1 METISIGYD
10 WKQIAKTER
19 YMKKMISSIKRPS
32 GRRKYSD
39 GLRDAF
45 ILIFRCTHGQDFTFV
60 GLKRL
65 EEEFGVHPRTIERW
79 LKTLIEDGWI
89 ARGVKCID
97 GYMRCGFYLL
107 AHPLLL
113 NLLEKLNLP
122 WRKHNE
128 EQEADQI
135 KAGGPESEIS
145 DGSGEPDH
153 EKNGSVRKIDEYRAA
168 HACSEEDRNSSCAAG
183 HGESLGKEGRPSFGR
198 HNRRLPGAGVHGGIR
213 VFRGPKD
220 NSAPRR
226 RCATYANLQADLAR
240 QVVGN
245 LPDRLTIRNGFNV
258 PPFPPEKNLAA
269 SSPSAAS
276 APGENGKIFIEPE
289 VSAEAPAA
297 ALFEIPQDT
306 AWTEAKNTICASS
319 PHLRPLLDQL
329 ASRRLA
335 DGTLSL
341 DGPADPVTNIIERQY
356 GRRIAEALRQVGV
369 DRHQYGVWPPELRQQ
384 IEARD
389 QARADRERIREER
402 QRQQAV
408 AARAIR
414 LAQMTPAQQFEQLEA
429 AYPAGKS
436 GWWAKQVFLRMHKR
450 GDIPALP
457 VLLSALSRQKDNP
470 SWQRDNARWVPKL
483 NNWLIQRQWR
493 EK

>member
-1 METISIGYD
+1 MKTISIGYN
-10 WKQIAKTER
+10 WKQITKTER
-19 YMKKMISSIKRPS
+19 YIKKMISSIKRPS

-45 ILIFRCTHGQDFTFV
+45 IYIFRYTHGQDFTFV

-128 EQEADQI
+128 EQEVDKSDA
-135 KAGGPESEIS
+135 AGPGSEIS
-145 DGSGEPDH
+145 NGSGELDR
-153 EKNGSVRKIDEYRAA
+153 EKNGSVRKTDA
-168 HACSEEDRNSSCAAG
+168 HRSAPTCSEEDGNSPCAAG
-183 HGESLGKEGRPSFGR
+183 HGESLGKEGRPAPGR
-198 HNRRLPGAGVHGGIR
+198 YNRRFPGVRIDGGVR
-213 VFRGPKD
+213 VFRGSKD
-220 NSAPRR
+220 DSSPEGH
-226 RCATYANLQADLAR
+226 CATSANLQADLTR

-245 LPDRLTIRNGFNV
+245 LPDHLTIRNGFDV
-258 PPFPPEKNLAA
+258 PPFPPEKFLAVP
-269 SSPSAAS
+269 SPLAAS

-289 VSAEAPAA
+289 ISAEAPAT
-297 ALFEIPQDT
+297 ALFEIPQDA
-306 AWTEAKNTICASS
+306 AWVEAKNTICASS
-319 PHLRPLLDQL
+319 PHLRHLLVQL
-329 ASRRLA
+329 ASRRLV

-341 DGPADPVTNIIERQY
+341 DGPSAPVTNIIERQY
-356 GRRIAEALRQVGV
+356 GRRIAEELRQIGV
-369 DRHQYGVWPPELRQQ
+369 DRHQYGVWSPKLRQQ

-389 QARADRERIREER
+389 QGVADRERVREER
-402 QRQQAV
+402 QRQQAA

-414 LAQMTPAQQFEQLEA
+414 LAQLTPVQQFEQLEA
-429 AYPAGKS
+429 AYPAGKG
-436 GWWAKQVFLRMHKR
+436 GWWAKKIFLQMHQR
-450 GDIPALP
+450 GEIPALQA
-457 VLLSALSRQKDNP
+457 LLSSLSSQKNNP
-470 SWQRDNARWVPKL
+470 SWQRDGGRWIPKL
-483 NNWLIQRQWR
+483 SNWLSQHQWA
-493 EK
+493 

>member
-10 WKQIAKTER
+10 WKQIVKSER
-19 YMKKMISSIKRPS
+19 NMKKMISSIKRPS

-45 ILIFRCTHGQDFTFV
+45 IYIFRYTHGQDFTFV

-89 ARGVKCID
+89 ARGVKWID
-97 GYMRCGFYLL
+97 GYMRSGFYLL

-128 EQEADQI
+128 EQETDQI
-135 KAGGPESEIS
+135 KAEGPESEIS
-145 DGSGEPDH
+145 DGSVAPDH
-153 EKNGSVRKIDEYRAA
+153 EKDGSVRKIAEHRSA
-168 HACSEEDRNSSCAAG
+168 HVCSEEDGNSPSAAG
-183 HGESLGKEGRPSFGR
+183 HGESLGKAGRPAPERSD
-198 HNRRLPGAGVHGGIR
+198 RRFAEDGINKGVR
-213 VFRGPKD
+213 VFRGSKD
-220 NSAPRR
+220 DSSPGGRR
-226 RCATYANLQADLAR
+226 ATCANLQADLTR

-245 LPDRLTIRNGFNV
+245 LPDHLTIRNGFDV
-258 PPFPPEKNLAA
+258 PPFPPGNILAVP
-269 SSPSAAS
+269 SPSAAS
-276 APGENGKIFIEPE
+276 APGEDGKVFIEPE
-289 VSAEAPAA
+289 ISAEAPAT
-297 ALFEIPQDT
+297 ALFEIPQDA
-306 AWTEAKNTICASS
+306 AWVEAKNTICASS
-319 PHLRPLLDQL
+319 PHLRHLLVQL

-341 DGPADPVTNIIERQY
+341 DGPSAPVTNIIERQY
-356 GRRIAEALRQVGV
+356 GRRIAEELRQIGV
-369 DRHQYGVWPPELRQQ
+369 DRHQYGVWSPELRQQ

-389 QARADRERIREER
+389 QAVADRERVWEER
-402 QRQQAV
+402 QRQQAA

-414 LAQMTPAQQFEQLEA
+414 LAQLTPVQQFEQLEA

-436 GWWAKQVFLRMHKR
+436 GWWAKKTFLQMHQR
-450 GDIPALP
+450 GKIPALQA
-457 VLLSALSRQKDNP
+457 LLSALSSQKNNP
-470 SWQRDNARWVPKL
+470 SWQRDDGRWIPKL
-483 NNWLIQRQWR
+483 SNWLSQHQWV
-493 EK
+493 